1 MQGLWAVMPA
11 WQDDGDVVMSRK
23 HKKNVLDA
31 IRDVNIRITVPE
43 KTEEI
48 NPVRFP
54 LPGLRTETT
63 RIGVAKVGNRKAL
76 YLKLRLKGDE

>member
-1 MQGLWAVMPA
+1 MQVPLASMPA
-11 WQDDGDVVMSRK
+11 GQDDGGSVMSRK
-23 HKKNVLDA
+23 QKKNVLDV
-31 IRDVNIRITVPE
+31 IRGVNIRVTVPE
-43 KTEEI
+43 KLSGI

-63 RIGVAKVGNRKAL
+63 WVGVAKVGNKKAL

>member
-1 MQGLWAVMPA
+1 MPA
-11 WQDDGDVVMSRK
+11 RWGDRGGVMNRK
-23 HKKNVLDA
+23 QKKNVLDA
-31 IRDVNIRITVPE
+31 IRDVNIRVTVPE

-63 RIGVAKVGNRKAL
+63 RIGVAKVGNKKAL
-76 YLKLRLKGDE
+76 YLRLRLKGDE

>member
-1 MQGLWAVMPA
+1 MPPRR
-11 WQDDGDVVMSRK
+11 GDRGDVMSRK
-23 HKKNVLDA
+23 HTKNVLDA
-31 IRDVNIRITVPE
+31 IRDVNIRVTVPE

-63 RIGVAKVGNRKAL
+63 RIGVAKVGNKKAL
-76 YLKLRLKGDE
+76 YLRLRLKGDE

>member
-1 MQGLWAVMPA
+1 MQSPSAVMPA
-11 WQDDGDVVMSRK
+11 WQDDGGVVMSRK
-23 HKKNVLDA
+23 RKKNVLDA
-31 IRDVNIRITVPE
+31 IRDVNIRVTVPE
-43 KTEEI
+43 KTDEI

-76 YLKLRLKGDE
+76 YLKMRMKGDE

>member
-1 MQGLWAVMPA
+1 MQGPSAVMSA
-11 WQDDGDVVMSRK
+11 WQDDGVVVMSRK

-31 IRDVNIRITVPE
+31 IRDANIRVTIPE
-43 KTEEI
+43 KTDEI

-63 RIGVAKVGNRKAL
+63 RIGVAKVGNKKAL
-76 YLKLRLKGDE
+76 YLRLRLRGDE

>member
-1 MQGLWAVMPA
+1 MQNPSAVMPA
-11 WQDDGDVVMSRK
+11 RWGDGGVVMSRK
-23 HKKNVLDA
+23 RKKNVLDA
-31 IRDVNIRITVPE
+31 IRDVNIRVTIPE

-63 RIGVAKVGNRKAL
+63 RIGEAKVGNKKAL

>member
-1 MQGLWAVMPA
+1 MQGLLGVKPA
-11 WQDDGDVVMSRK
+11 WQDDGGVVMSRK
-23 HKKNVLDA
+23 HTKNVLDA
-31 IRDVNIRITVPE
+31 IRDANIRVTIPE
-43 KTEEI
+43 KTDEI

-76 YLKLRLKGDE
+76 YLKLHLQGDE

>member
-1 MQGLWAVMPA
+1 MQGPLASMPA
-11 WQDDGDVVMSRK
+11 RWGDRGDVMSRK
-23 HKKNVLDA
+23 HTKNVLDA
-31 IRDVNIRITVPE
+31 IRDVNIRVTVPE

-63 RIGVAKVGNRKAL
+63 RIGVAKVGNKKAL
-76 YLKLRLKGDE
+76 YLRLRLKGDE

>member
-1 MQGLWAVMPA
+1 MPA
-11 WQDDGDVVMSRK
+11 RWGDGSGVMSRK
-23 HKKNVLDA
+23 KKKNVLDA
-31 IRDVNIRITVPE
+31 IRDVNIRVTVPE

-63 RIGVAKVGNRKAL
+63 RIGVAKVGNKKAL
-76 YLKLRLKGDE
+76 YLRLRLKGDE